1 MDRAAVGLG
10 SGSSRISKA
19 EINWHQLFHELIDN
33 FDADDV
39 HNRQAEAFDLVGLE
53 PAF

>member
-10 SGSSRISKA
+10 SVFTRLNA

-33 FDADDV
+33 FDADVV

-53 PAF
+53 PAL